1 MLGAGALLNL
11 LAAAEAAANNEQ
23 HGLGTH
29 QIKCREP
36 AVARCALY
44 SAATLCS
51 VEPYTVATVCSRSV
65 RSTLDFCFSNG
76 HSWRSKA
83 AEKVRYSN
91 PYHTTRTTTPQERL
105 AGYR

>member
-44 SAATLCS
+44 SAATLARS
-51 VEPYTVATVCSRSV
+51 SR
-65 RSTLDFCFSNG
+65 TL
-76 HSWRSKA
+76 
-83 AEKVRYSN
+83 
-91 PYHTTRTTTPQERL
+91 
-105 AGYR
+105 

>member
-11 LAAAEAAANNEQ
+11 LAAAEAAANNEE

-44 SAATLCS
+44 SAATLARLS
-51 VEPYTVATVCSRSV
+51 RTTYTVAGMLTERAVYIGLLLFQRPFLAKQSRKKCATVI
-65 RSTLDFCFSNG
+65 
-76 HSWRSKA
+76 
-83 AEKVRYSN
+83 
-91 PYHTTRTTTPQERL
+91 PIIPRTTTPQE
-105 AGYR
+105 G